1 MMQLAA
7 RQQPIDLITLSET
20 MESEGALERVGGFA
34 YLAELSK
41 NTPSAANILAY
52 TGIVA
57 ERSRLRALLQL
68 GRELSAEEVSPRA
81 DATVL
86 TERTEQRLFQLAEQ
100 TQATQSLS
108 LNDGL
113 NAVVNYLE
121 SVNGGNG
128 ITGTPTSFAR
138 LDEMT
143 CGLQSGDL
151 ILLAARP
158 SMGKTAFALS
168 CYTGA
173 LRSTAQPAF
182 FFSLEMPRSQ
192 LLQRLIAVEG
202 RIELSVLRSG
212 QLTDEHWGRVSQAM
226 KQLLPLEDRLIIDDE
241 SLMTPALLRSRARRY
256 TRLYG
261 RPGLIMVDYLQL
273 MRCPGQENRT

>member
-1 MMQLAA
+1 MSDAPVTLPYSTDAEQAVLGGLMLDNDRQDEVFPLLRETDFGLAPHRHIYRAMMQLAA
-7 RQQPIDLITLSET
+7 RQQPIDLITLTEA
-20 MESEGALERVGGFA
+20 MESEGVLERVGGFA

-57 ERSRLRALLQL
+57 ERSRLRGLLLL
-68 GRELSAEEVSPRA
+68 GRELSAEAASPRA

-100 TQATQSLS
+100 TQATQNLS

-113 NAVVNYLE
+113 TAVVSYLE

-128 ITGTPTSFAR
+128 ITGTPTGFAR

-168 CYTGA
+168 CYTAA
-173 LRSTAQPAF
+173 LRGTVQPAF

-212 QLTDEHWGRVSQAM
+212 RLTDEHWGRVSQAM
-226 KQLLPLEDRLIIDDE
+226 K
-241 SLMTPALLRSRARRY
+241 
-256 TRLYG
+256 
-261 RPGLIMVDYLQL
+261 
-273 MRCPGQENRT
+273 